1 METATARS
9 DGRGRVKC
17 MKLHT
22 KLGIAAVTVV
32 VIAGLVAL
40 LLPVLLPFLPSKAQ
54 AVLGGTITTVPGTV
68 DELLEVAA
76 LDDEGGYGDIRYTHE
91 QVDEE
96 YVAAA
101 SIWPWRLPPG
111 WGFPKNRGVAD
122 VPGAHWNGMGV
133 QAAFSKWAA
142 TALDVVEAGDLEPDE
157 ANALLDE
164 LESATRILLDE
175 GVLSDRAFIARD
187 IEPLRQ

>member
-1 METATARS
+1 MKLNTKLAIGAATA
-9 DGRGRVKC
+9 
-17 MKLHT
+17 
-22 KLGIAAVTVV
+22 V

-40 LLPVLLPFLPSKAQ
+40 LLPVLVPFLPSQAQ
-54 AVLGGTITTVPGTV
+54 VALGGTIETVPGTV
-68 DELLEVAA
+68 DELLEGAG
-76 LDDEGGYGDIRYTHE
+76 LGDGGGYGTTRYTHE

-96 YVAAA
+96 YVFAA
-101 SIWPWRLPPG
+101 SIWPWALPPG

-142 TALDVVEAGDLEPDE
+142 TALDVVEAGDLEPAE

-164 LESATRILLDE
+164 LEAATRILLE
-175 GVLSDRAFIARD
+175 KGVLSDRAFIARD